1 MESNSQPTAGPVDMA
16 DKPKPKDFSH
26 YYSVTTTHRV
36 PSKMK
41 EYYKFFRI
49 PGVGNLAG
57 GKHPVVLK
65 RQSPWTVD
73 PLTVGLS
80 VPRPISVS
88 FPQ

>member
-1 MESNSQPTAGPVDMA
+1 MMASTSQAPAAPAEMA

-26 YYSVTTTHRV
+26 YYSVTTAHRI

-57 GKHPVVLK
+57 GKF
-65 RQSPWTVD
+65 
-73 PLTVGLS
+73 
-80 VPRPISVS
+80 PRYST
-88 FPQ
+88 